1 MSFFFFFFF
10 FDFVMKVLD
19 DLVERQ
25 RAANYGLKDFDFQTE
40 NLSLASSH
48 SLNLFEIFEI
58 ILIRF

>member
-10 FDFVMKVLD
+10 HFDMKVMD
-19 DLVERQ
+19 DWLQSQ
-25 RAANYGLKDFDFQTE
+25 RSANYGLKDFDFQTE